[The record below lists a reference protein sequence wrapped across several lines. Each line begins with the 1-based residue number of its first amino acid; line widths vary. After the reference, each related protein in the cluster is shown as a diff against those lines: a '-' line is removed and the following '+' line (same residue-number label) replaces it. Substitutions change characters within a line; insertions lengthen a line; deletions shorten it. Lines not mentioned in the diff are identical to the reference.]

1 MQEDK
6 VEEQEEELK
15 ECLDELHAVLRE
27 DPLNEEV
34 QQVGRCVCTTF
45 SFSFSL
51 SLCCCC
57 CCCIAQRGRVISLV
71 LLLFLFLSLCI
82 YYPCRY
88 GIACMNRYSK

>member
-45 SFSFSL
+45 SFSFSFYL
-51 SLCCCC
+51 YLC
-57 CCCIAQRGRVISLV
+57 A
-71 LLLFLFLSLCI
+71 
-82 YYPCRY
+82 
-88 GIACMNRYSK
+88 AAAAA